1 MKNVSPPRAA
11 ITAARWF
18 AHAGKVPSE
27 RSSIE
32 VEVPR
37 SRAERPRCEEQ
48 RRDEPG
54 KDIAGGGASKNPYD
68 IGIEATLAA
77 LRRSG
82 VLTRSGKLGK
92 TFR

>member
-1 MKNVSPPRAA
+1 MKNGSPPRAG

-27 RSSIE
+27 RSSKNDQAS
-32 VEVPR
+32 PSTAKR
-37 SRAERPRCEEQ
+37 RLCEEQ
-48 RRDEPG
+48 LTALPG
-54 KDIAGGGASKNPYD
+54 TDAAGVGSDNPYD
-68 IGIEATLAA
+68 IGTEATLAA

-82 VLTRSGKLGK
+82 ILTRSGKLGK